1 MNQYSAQDFE
11 TLNSTVKLNRNLKQF
26 HGTTKPLT
34 CFFEFSISFYLKQDL
49 ILLIVTKQKQ
59 PMALQEKIFDKV

>member
-11 TLNSTVKLNRNLKQF
+11 TLNSTVKLNRSLKQF
-26 HGTTKPLT
+26 RGTTKPLT
-34 CFFEFSISFYLKQDL
+34 WFFKFFISFILKQDL

-59 PMALQEKIFDKV
+59 VMVL

>member
-11 TLNSTVKLNRNLKQF
+11 TLNSTVKLNRSLKQF

-34 CFFEFSISFYLKQDL
+34 WFFEFFISFILKQDL

-59 PMALQEKIFDKV
+59 VMVLQEKIFDKV